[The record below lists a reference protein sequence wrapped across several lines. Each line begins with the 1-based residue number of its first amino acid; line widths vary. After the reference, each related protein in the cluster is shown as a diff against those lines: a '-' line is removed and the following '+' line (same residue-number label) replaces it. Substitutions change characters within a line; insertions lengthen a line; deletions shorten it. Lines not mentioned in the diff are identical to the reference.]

1 MRRAAD
7 TTNRSQVDKW
17 GDGPFAPAS
26 GDRAG
31 SVEASGRRIVR
42 FAVGS
47 SERSRRS
54 GAQVLRRS
62 DRAVLAQ
69 VAEGG
74 KARAR
79 SATTKA

>member
-7 TTNRSQVDKW
+7 GVNRSQVGKW
-17 GDGPFAPAS
+17 GGAPFAPAR
-26 GDRAG
+26 GGRTG
-31 SVEASGRRIVR
+31 SAEASERHVER
-42 FAVGS
+42 FAAGS
-47 SERSRRS
+47 SEGSRRS